1 LLHPVLRTIFS
12 KGIISL
18 AAPALVALAVAASQR
33 ARLHT
38 RAAYRGAGHAAA
50 ESASCVGGIRT
61 LDPAGLT
68 ICAAEAARAA
78 YVCPGGWTALAIAL
92 DRAAGAFPF
101 AAVASLALTVFVGST
116 AELLHTLIVE
126 LGRSRTLVKTR
137 CALGSG
143 NWILVYAYH
152 DHVAKEELIGRL
164 LWNIAR
170 AVSSVVTVAR

>member
-1 LLHPVLRTIFS
+1 LLHPLLRTIFS
-12 KGIISL
+12 KEISSL
-18 AAPALVALAVAASQR
+18 AAPALVALAVAASER
-33 ARLHT
+33 TGLHT
-38 RAAYRGAGHAAA
+38 GAAYRCAGHAAA

-78 YVCPGGWTALAIAL
+78 YVLSGGWTALAVAL

-101 AAVASLALTVFVGST
+101 AAVASFALAVLVGSGT
-116 AELLHTLIVE
+116 ELLHALIVE
-126 LGRSRTLVKTR
+126 LGRPRTLVETR

-170 AVSSVVTVAR
+170 AVASVVTVAR